1 MMVHRIAK
9 LDISSRLGGIAP
21 GWLLK
26 AFCCFLGVVFA
37 VILRSVANQFAP
49 GVAPYAFVYP
59 ATLLATL
66 LGGWEAGIGTLV
78 ILIFLTWQFVVP
90 QAGQAGV
97 QMRYQAAAMLIAA
110 FTGALMIA
118 VAEGFRAAARNV
130 VQERNAKLAQRDLLF
145 RELQHRVGNDFA
157 IVSSL
162 LDLQRQRSD
171 NPGTRSALESAMGR
185 ISSIARIHRQIYAL
199 PDRMSVDLPDK
210 SSVDLRQYLQELC
223 TSLSDAVLP
232 PTGISLHCE
241 CEPVMMPRERTLSLG
256 LAANELITN
265 AIKHAF
271 PGGKEGS
278 IHLRFAREAA
288 GWQLSVRDNGVGTAT
303 GSQKSGLGTGLISQF
318 VHQAQGQLRVESK
331 DGTLAVIDLPFSAA
345 ISIDSQAAV

>member
-1 MMVHRIAK
+1 MVQRIVRWDVA
-9 LDISSRLGGIAP
+9 SHFTGIAP
-21 GWLLK
+21 SWLLK
-26 AFCCFLGVVFA
+26 ACCCFLGVVFA
-37 VILRSVANQFAP
+37 VVLRSVANRFAP

-59 ATLLATL
+59 ATLLTTL

-78 ILIFLTWQFVVP
+78 ILVFLTWRFVVP

-97 QMRYQAAAMLIAA
+97 QMHYQAAAMLIAA
-110 FTGALMIA
+110 LTGALMIA

-130 VQERNAKLAQRDLLF
+130 VRERNAKLAQRDLLF

-157 IVSSL
+157 IVSGL

-171 NPGTRSALESAMGR
+171 NPETRNALDSAMGR
-185 ISSIARIHRQIYAL
+185 IGSIARIHRQIYAL
-199 PDRMSVDLPDK
+199 PDS

-223 TSLSDAVLP
+223 ANLSDAVLP
-232 PTGISLHCE
+232 PTGVSLQCE
-241 CEPVMMPRERTLSLG
+241 CDPVMMPRERALSLG

-278 IHLRFAREAA
+278 IHLRFARGAA
-288 GWQLSVRDNGVGTAT
+288 GWQLSIRDDGIGTAA
-303 GSQKSGLGTGLISQF
+303 GSRKSGLGTGLISQF
-318 VHQAQGQLRVESK
+318 VRQAEGTLRVENK

-345 ISIDSQAAV
+345 FSFDSHAAPGAGA